1 MGKASIKRFDESKN
15 QVKIKEKR
23 KLYLSF
29 SYYFYATSL
38 IHKGVFIV
46 QMIEVVPK
54 WVIVM
59 FNTMFFRTCK
69 AHPGA
74 KKNGLDRFCVDCHC
88 SLCSICLPDHAQHK
102 HIKIRRYIYSDV
114 VNRQDLCKLFNC
126 SGIQTYIANKA
137 KVLFLKQRN
146 QNYQHQQQQQSH
158 PKDYSCIVCDRSLHD
173 SNSLYCSI
181 ACKVSDIYGN
191 YSKKDEEFLSLLK
204 KRKLK
209 QSRKGV
215 PLRAPMF

>member
-15 QVKIKEKR
+15 
-23 KLYLSF
+23 
-29 SYYFYATSL
+29 
-38 IHKGVFIV
+38 